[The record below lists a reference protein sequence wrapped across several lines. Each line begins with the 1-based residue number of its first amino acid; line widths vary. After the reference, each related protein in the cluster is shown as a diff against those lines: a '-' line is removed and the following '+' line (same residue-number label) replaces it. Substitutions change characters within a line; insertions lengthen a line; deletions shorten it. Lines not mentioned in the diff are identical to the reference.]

1 MAFAG
6 ISYLAILV
14 AAVASWLAGAAW
26 YGALGQAWLGALGKT
41 KEELMGPSGRPSPV
55 PFVVSFLAELVMA
68 WMLAGIMGHLGPGQV
83 TLANGIISGFFLW
96 LGFVA
101 TTILVNHRF
110 SGASLRL
117 TAIDGGHWLVVLLVQ
132 GAVIGLFGAG

>member
-6 ISYLAILV
+6 INYLAVLV

-41 KEELMGPSGRPSPV
+41 KEELMGPSGRPSPL

-68 WMLAGIMGHLGPGQV
+68 WALAGIIGHVGQV
-83 TLANGIISGFFLW
+83 TLANGIISGFFAW

-110 SGASLRL
+110 AGASLKL
-117 TAIDGGHWLVVLLVQ
+117 TAIDGGHWLIVLLVQ